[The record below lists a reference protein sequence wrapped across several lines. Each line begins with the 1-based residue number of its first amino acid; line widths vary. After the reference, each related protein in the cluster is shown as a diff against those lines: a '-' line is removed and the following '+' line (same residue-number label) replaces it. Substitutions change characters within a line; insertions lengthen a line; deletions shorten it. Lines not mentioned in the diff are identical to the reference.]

1 MEGEDTVPLTETP
14 AGQSPPDIVTHQ
26 PRATNGISTLS
37 MLIKALLGEKESHGC
52 YCLLNSYQRQESPQ
66 LASAF
71 LIGTTGQLAGDQCS
85 RSDPDYISRLKHH
98 LTQQKVEIFAYKPK
112 YSGSQADLQQ
122 LISNFFSRSDPSL
135 FILYYSGPAD
145 DRGDWSISTRM
156 VYGEEQ
162 KDIITLDTIV
172 KKWKA
177 AKPST
182 DSYLLIILDAPYSEK
197 WVKKVKNYEAEANI
211 IIMASSGSGGENP
224 GDTQSLGLYTQSL
237 VGSHGLGFYPR
248 GAKEM
253 IRKYLTR
260 DPTSTHGLVCYV
272 CGAFAYY
279 K

>member
-1 MEGEDTVPLTETP
+1 MEREDTVTLMETP
-14 AGQSPPDIVTHQ
+14 AGQSPPDVVTHQ
-26 PRATNGISTLS
+26 PQATSGISTLS

-52 YCLLNSYQRQESPQ
+52 YRLFCQRQESPQ

-71 LIGTTGQLAGDQCS
+71 LIGTTGQLAGDQCP
-85 RSDPDYISRLKHH
+85 RSNPDYISRLKRH

-112 YSGSQADLQQ
+112 YRASQSDLQQ
-122 LISNFFSRSDPSL
+122 LISNFFSRSDSL

-156 VYGEEQ
+156 VYDEEY
-162 KDIITLDTIV
+162 KDVITLDTIV

-177 AKPST
+177 AKSST

-197 WVKKVKNYEAEANI
+197 WVEKVKNYEAEANI
-211 IIMASSGSGGENP
+211 IILASSGSGDENP
-224 GDTQSLGLYTQSL
+224 GDTQNLGLYTQSL
-237 VGSHGLGFYPR
+237 IRSQGLGFYPR
-248 GAKEM
+248 GAQEM
-253 IRKYLTR
+253 IRKYFAR

-272 CGAFAYY
+272 CGACAYY